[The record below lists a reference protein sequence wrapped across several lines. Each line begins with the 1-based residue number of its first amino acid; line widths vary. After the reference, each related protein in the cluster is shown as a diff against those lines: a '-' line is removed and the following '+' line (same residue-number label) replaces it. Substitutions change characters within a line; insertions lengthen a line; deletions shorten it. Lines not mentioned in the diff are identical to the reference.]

1 MADRSPR
8 MISLGFGKW
17 ARGDRIYALEPLE
30 GAERGHGRRT
40 RVWVDGVPDSIV
52 ASLSAAST
60 GDSSGV
66 TPMPCPSPY
75 ESIRYTTMAQLLS
88 RVLVVDDD
96 EGIRRFAARA
106 LGHAGYQAVTA
117 SDGSEAIRLVEAE
130 PRFDLFVIDVMM
142 PGMRGDELAR
152 RLHDRD
158 PEIKVLYFTGYADQ
172 FFALRPMLRENE
184 TVLVKPVTLNEFLE
198 AVSHRIQR
206 GA

>member
-1 MADRSPR
+1 MTQ
-8 MISLGFGKW
+8 
-17 ARGDRIYALEPLE
+17 PL
-30 GAERGHGRRT
+30 
-40 RVWVDGVPDSIV
+40 
-52 ASLSAAST
+52 L
-60 GDSSGV
+60 
-66 TPMPCPSPY
+66 
-75 ESIRYTTMAQLLS
+75 

-106 LGHAGYQAVTA
+106 LGRDGYDVVTV
-117 SDGSEAIRLVEAE
+117 SDGSGAIRLVEAE

-172 FFALRPMLRENE
+172 FFALRAMLRENE
-184 TVLVKPVTLNEFLE
+184 AILVKPVAVTEFLD

-206 GA
+206 LA